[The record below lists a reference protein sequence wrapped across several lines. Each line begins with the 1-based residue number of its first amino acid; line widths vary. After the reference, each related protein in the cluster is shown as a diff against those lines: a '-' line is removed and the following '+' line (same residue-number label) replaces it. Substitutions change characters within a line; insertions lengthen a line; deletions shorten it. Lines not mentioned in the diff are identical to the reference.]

1 MYTGWCL
8 EVFIY
13 CASAGGD
20 LNDPYLHSLTCWDVL
35 YILRSLSE
43 IPCNPSPNLWLP
55 KTSQIHGQGALEVL
69 LSFTTVAKLEDCS
82 YLEMAWSFSWSFS
95 TTSLPKKSMSFD
107 LFLNFQCL
115 QILSIYIMHLRKIL
129 PWNPHQ
135 WFFECPNFQ
144 PVFRETFPFFQFP
157 NSFVVGLV
165 YTVQV
170 YPPIVFFTN
179 LTTKLSPKLFSQH
192 RMICLI
198 ILLHLRMPRWDR
210 FWSWTRDFLKM
221 DLTWEVAIHPALNE
235 VVQLY
240 EEFLA

>member
-1 MYTGWCL
+1 MVSVGVHLLRICGRRFKRSIPSLLDLLGCIVHTYHDLCQKFRAILLLTFDFPRHSKYTDREHWKCCYL
-8 EVFIY
+8 SQLSQNRRIAATWKWHQVSVEV
-13 CASAGGD
+13 SVP
-20 LNDPYLHSLTCWDVL
+20 L
-35 YILRSLSE
+35 
-43 IPCNPSPNLWLP
+43 
-55 KTSQIHGQGALEVL
+55 Q
-69 LSFTTVAKLEDCS
+69 
-82 YLEMAWSFSWSFS
+82 
-95 TTSLPKKSMSFD
+95 SMSFD